1 MTFWLPFQEC
11 FRDTHRPIF
20 SIRNFANKYEENS
33 QQLTGKESSESN
45 WNPSTFA
52 FRIAFRNRTTD
63 SRKSMSH
70 NKRKLLRRSQCRSFG
85 VEMDAAI
92 FIAMH
97 RAHLEESEQGSPNPH
112 GDRHPV
118 PGSTSQTQALQF
130 SVDPAPSCL
139 AQNDVAP
146 WRARPRGVSNHLPPV
161 AFLARDEAFRSEVS
175 TEMISLSR

>member
-1 MTFWLPFQEC
+1 MPNS
-11 FRDTHRPIF
+11 

-33 QQLTGKESSESN
+33 QQLTGKQSSESN
-45 WNPSTFA
+45 WNPSAFA
-52 FRIAFRNRTTD
+52 FKIAFRNRTTD
-63 SRKSMSH
+63 GRKSISH

-97 RAHLEESEQGSPNPH
+97 RARLEVSEQGSPTPH

-118 PGSTSQTQALQF
+118 PGSTSQTQVLQF
-130 SVDPAPSCL
+130 SVDPAPSYP

-146 WRARPRGVSNHLPPV
+146 LQEMPRGALNHWPPA
-161 AFLARDEAFRSEVS
+161 AFLARRVAFRSEVS
-175 TEMISLSR
+175 KGMISLSR